1 MKIDAAPLALNP
13 AQGGPEAA
21 RQLRQAAEGFEAL
34 FLDQLMKAARQNS
47 LGEDLMGSSAV
58 DSTRAMLDTE
68 ISRLASGRA
77 GLGIADAV
85 ERQFRPILDR
95 MG

>member
-1 MKIDAAPLALNP
+1 MKIDAAPMSLTPVLNRD
-13 AQGGPEAA
+13 EAA
-21 RQLRQAAEGFEAL
+21 KELRRAAEGFESL
-34 FLDQLMKAARQNS
+34 FLDQLMKAARQS
-47 LGEDLMGSSAV
+47 TLGEDLMGSSAV
-58 DSTRAMLDTE
+58 DTTRSMLDTE
-68 ISRLASGRA
+68 VSRLASGRA

>member
-1 MKIDAAPLALNP
+1 
-13 AQGGPEAA
+13 
-21 RQLRQAAEGFEAL
+21 
-34 FLDQLMKAARQNS
+34 
-47 LGEDLMGSSAV
+47 MGSSAV